1 MSKIEYFL
9 KRRCDPNSPVSK
21 KLLPL
26 MVACYVNDRW
36 KRYAIF
42 KILLEHGAD
51 PAPSDVDG
59 RNCVMYA
66 CALSLKREV
75 ELLVKDCD
83 YDLKTADIYGDNVLH
98 VCAKTGNT

>member
-1 MSKIEYFL
+1 MTQIPQSARSYF
-9 KRRCDPNSPVSK
+9 
-21 KLLPL
+21 PL
-26 MVACYVNDRW
+26 MVASYVRDRW

-42 KILLEHGAD
+42 KILLGHGAD
-51 PAPSDVDG
+51 PALSDVDG

-83 YDLKTADIYGDNVLH
+83 YDLNTADIYGDNVLH
-98 VCAKTGNT
+98 VCVPRLATLN